1 MSLSNVCFLLGIVC
15 MDHLEEIL
23 QFVRPSDLKK
33 ENKWVVQKYIGK
45 CRYNNITIT
54 ITMICHY

>member
-23 QFVRPSDLKK
+23 QFIRPSVLKK
-33 ENKWVVQKYIGK
+33 ENKWVVQKYVGK
-45 CRYNNITIT
+45 CRYNNIT
-54 ITMICHY
+54 MI